1 MPLSFVV
8 IRITAPRSLFL
19 SQLPVIVGFG
29 GISPAGR
36 SSFHQGYRRL
46 ILDRLDAASRQD
58 TLIDLATL
66 TGLAQHDAGGYRLSG
81 DGGQR
86 LTAVQLAERIEQQ
99 VCDNTL
105 IRRIHPDW
113 FDVNAVMF
121 NRPASIEGNDHGL
134 SFRLRARQLPQRIPP
149 NWRVEEIGGGHVSVR
164 IEGGCELIF
173 PDARPA
179 LVQSAGMLPT
189 GFEPGKLYQSRN
201 HPRGLQISV
210 YAASDAL
217 RSVGIDYQTI
227 LDRLAPDQIAVF
239 ASNSIGQLDDLG
251 FGGLTKFPALG
262 KRTTSKQMPLG
273 YAQMPAD
280 FINAYLLGNVGR
292 TGGALGACATFLYNL
307 KSGVDA
313 IRSGHSKLVLV
324 GGSDAPVTPEII
336 EGFRAMGALAE
347 DKQLMA
353 LDGLSELTEA
363 HYRRACRPFGNNCG
377 FTVGESSQYLVLMSD
392 ELALAL
398 GAEIHAA
405 VADVFVHADGHK
417 KSISAPGIGN
427 YMTLG
432 KAASLIGTLL
442 GETSLRQRSFVQAH
456 GTSTPQ
462 NRVTESHVI
471 NETAKAFAITDWTV
485 SAVKAYLGHSQ
496 GTAGGDQLF
505 ASLGVWKHGIVPGLT
520 TTAEIAADVHSSNLH
535 FPLAHLETGATGI
548 DSVLIN
554 AKGFGGNNA
563 SAAVLAPHVVEQLL
577 TRRHGE
583 AAMNGW
589 RKRREQVRE
598 QAEHYNRSAIMGKA
612 KPIYLYDHNVLTGED
627 LQISADEIRL
637 PGYANP
643 ISLRVENPYK
653 DLCQGT
659 NDNNDKEKSG

>member
-1 MPLSFVV
+1 M
-8 IRITAPRSLFL
+8 

-36 SSFHQGYRRL
+36 SSFHHGYRRL
-46 ILDRLDAASRQD
+46 VLDQLDTRSRQE
-58 TLIDLATL
+58 TLTDLATL
-66 TGLAQHDAGGYRLSG
+66 TGLARYEDGQYHLDAATLPSR
-81 DGGQR
+81 D
-86 LTAVQLAERIEQQ
+86 ALAEAVEQQ
-99 VCDNTL
+99 VRNSTL

-113 FDVNAVMF
+113 FDVHAVMF
-121 NRPASIEGNDHGL
+121 NRPATANSGDEPL
-134 SFRLRARQLPQRIPP
+134 RFRLRNRHLPQVIPQ
-149 NWRVEEIGGGHVSVR
+149 NWTLTDIGGGQTEVTVDGS
-164 IEGGCELIF
+164 CELIF
-173 PDARPA
+173 PDSKTA

-201 HPRGLQISV
+201 HPRGLQMAV

-217 RSVGIDYQTI
+217 RSVGIDYQQI

-239 ASNSIGQLDDLG
+239 ASNSIGQMDDLG

-280 FINAYLLGNVGR
+280 FINAYLLGNVGT

-313 IRSGHSKLVLV
+313 IRSGQCKLVLV

-347 DKQLMA
+347 DKQLAA
-353 LDGLSELTEA
+353 LDNLAELAEE

-377 FTVGESSQYLVLMSD
+377 FTMGESSQFLVLMSD
-392 ELALAL
+392 DLALEL
-398 GAEIHAA
+398 GADIHGA

-432 KAASLIGTLL
+432 KAASLIADLL
-442 GETSLRQRSFVQAH
+442 GEESLRQRSFVQAH

-471 NETAKAFAITDWTV
+471 NETAKAFGIQSWPV

-505 ASLGVWKHGIVPGLT
+505 ASLGVWKYGIIPGLT
-520 TTAEIAADVHSSNLH
+520 TTPAIAEDVHTSNLNL
-535 FPLAHLETGATGI
+535 PLDHLNVGAEGM

-563 SAAVLAPHVVEQLL
+563 SAAILAPHVVEQMLSK
-577 TRRHGE
+577 RHGE
-583 AAMNGW
+583 AVINAW
-589 RKRREQVRE
+589 RQRREQVRE
-598 QAEHYNRSAIMGKA
+598 QAEAYNQLAINGEA
-612 KPIYLYDHNVLTGED
+612 RPIYLYDHNVLAGED
-627 LQISADEIRL
+627 LQISAEEIRL

-643 ISLRVENPYK
+643 ISLKVDNPYK
-653 DLCQGT
+653 DLC
-659 NDNNDKEKSG
+659 